1 MPAALN
7 SRSNSVFPRKKRL
20 SRAQFPTA
28 LMGRRVSSVHFSV
41 VIPKNIE
48 GYAVI
53 VPKKIAKLS
62 VTRHI
67 IKRRVLS
74 ALRKLSLPPSLI
86 VFSRSSLDGVHYQ
99 DIEKELADLISK
111 IN

>member
-1 MPAALN
+1 MLAAQN
-7 SRSNSVFPRKKRL
+7 SRSDLVFPKKNRL

-62 VTRHI
+62 VTRHAV
-67 IKRRVLS
+67 KRRILS
-74 ALRKLSLPPSLI
+74 ALRKLPLPTSLV
-86 VFSRSSLDGVHYQ
+86 VFSRSSLHGVHYQ
-99 DIEKELADLISK
+99 DIEKELADLLSK

>member
-1 MPAALN
+1 MLAAQN
-7 SRSNSVFPRKKRL
+7 SRSDLVFPQKNRL

-28 LMGRRVSSVHFSV
+28 LTGRRVSSAHFSV
-41 VIPKNIE
+41 VIPKDVK

-62 VTRHI
+62 VTRHAT
-67 IKRRVLS
+67 KRRVLS
-74 ALRKLSLPPSLI
+74 ALRKLSLPPSLV
-86 VFSRSSLDGVHYQ
+86 VFSRSSLDGVHYK
-99 DIEKELADLISK
+99 DIEKELADLLSK